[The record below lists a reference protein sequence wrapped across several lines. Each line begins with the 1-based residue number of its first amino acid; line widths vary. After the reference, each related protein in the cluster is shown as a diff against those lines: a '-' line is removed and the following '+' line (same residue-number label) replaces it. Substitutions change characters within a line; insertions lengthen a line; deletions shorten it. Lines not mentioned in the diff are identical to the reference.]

1 MNTSRKDLQKNKMK
15 RLVILGFGGYGRTVY
30 DVAEQ
35 LGYSITVL
43 DDSDKEHPLDSFSH
57 YISDDI
63 EFIPAFGNN
72 EFRLGWL
79 ERIEKAGGKPANL
92 VHPSA
97 YISPRAHVSEGCV
110 VLPGAIIN
118 TGTRIGKGCIINLG
132 ATVDHDVIIEDGVHL
147 CIRCIIKGENR
158 ISRCEKIEAG
168 EIIERATRK

>member
-1 MNTSRKDLQKNKMK
+1 MQKNKMK

-72 EFRLGWL
+72 EFRLSWL
-79 ERIEKAGGKPANL
+79 ERIEKAGGKPATL
-92 VHPSA
+92 IHPSA
-97 YISPRAHVSEGCV
+97 YVSPKAYVSEGCV

-147 CIRCIIKGENR
+147 CVRCIIKGENR

>member
-1 MNTSRKDLQKNKMK
+1 MQKNKMK
-15 RLVILGFGGYGRTVY
+15 RLVILGSGGYGRTVY
-30 DVAEQ
+30 DIAEQ

-72 EFRLGWL
+72 EFRLEWL
-79 ERIEKAGGKPANL
+79 ERIEKAGGKPATL
-92 VHPSA
+92 IHPSA
-97 YISPRAHVSEGCV
+97 YVSPNAHVFDGCII
-110 VLPGAIIN
+110 LPGAIIN

-132 ATVDHDVIIEDGVHL
+132 ATVDHDVLVEDGVHL

>member
-1 MNTSRKDLQKNKMK
+1 MK
-15 RLVILGFGGYGRTVY
+15 RLVILGSGGYGRTVY

-43 DDSDKEHPLDSFSH
+43 DDSDNVHPLDSFSH
-57 YISDDI
+57 YISDDT

-79 ERIEKAGGKPANL
+79 ERIEKAGGKPATL

-97 YISPRAHVSEGCV
+97 YVSPRAHVSEGCV

-132 ATVDHDVIIEDGVHL
+132 ATVDHDVIIEDVAYIYVSDAL
-147 CIRCIIKGENR
+147 LRV
-158 ISRCEKIEAG
+158 KIEFHAV
-168 EIIERATRK
+168 IR

>member
-1 MNTSRKDLQKNKMK
+1 MK
-15 RLVILGFGGYGRTVY
+15 RLVILGAGGYGRTVY

-35 LGYSITVL
+35 LGYSTTVL
-43 DDSDKEHPLDSFSH
+43 DDSDKGHPLDSFSL
-57 YISDDI
+57 YIKNDV

-72 EFRLGWL
+72 EFRLEWL
-79 ERIEKAGGKPANL
+79 ERIEKAGGKPATL
-92 VHPSA
+92 IHPSA

-132 ATVDHDVIIEDGVHL
+132 VIVDHDVIIDDGVHL

>member
-1 MNTSRKDLQKNKMK
+1 MSRKLI
-15 RLVILGFGGYGRTVY
+15 ILGSGGYGRTVY

-43 DDSDKEHPLDSFSH
+43 DDSDKEHPLNSFSL
-57 YISDDI
+57 YIKKDV

-72 EFRLGWL
+72 EFRLGWI
-79 ERIEKAGGKPANL
+79 ERIEEAGGKPATL
-92 VHPSA
+92 IHPSA
-97 YISPRAHVSEGCV
+97 YVSPKAHVSEGCV

-132 ATVDHDVIIEDGVHL
+132 AIVDHDVIVEDGVHL
-147 CIRCIIKGENR
+147 CVRCIVKGENR